1 MNRDDAKLT
10 MKQKDFTEFFAKS
23 SRLIER
29 ALGQEFDLAGN
40 FFEEIEENNE
50 EEDKAQKGEKVKYH
64 FTFGQTE
71 PIKRAIT
78 SIDWSPSA
86 DHGELFL
93 ASMSRCN
100 EWKFDEPDG
109 RIDLY
114 SLSLRNRPEM
124 TLTCQYEVTK
134 AMFNPHKPNM
144 VIGATQCGY
153 LLQWDTRAGTHPT
166 QKSCLA
172 SHAH

>member
-1 MNRDDAKLT
+1 MSRDDVKHT
-10 MKQKDFTEFFAKS
+10 MKQKNFCDFFAKS

-40 FFEEIEENNE
+40 FFEMIEENNE
-50 EEDKAQKGEKVKYH
+50 EEDKVQRGERCKYQ

-93 ASMSRCN
+93 ASMSKCN
-100 EWKFDEPDG
+100 EYKFDEPDG

-114 SLSLRNRPEM
+114 SLSLRNRPEL
-124 TLTCQYEVTK
+124 TLTC
-134 AMFNPHKPNM
+134 
-144 VIGATQCGY
+144 
-153 LLQWDTRAGTHPT
+153 
-166 QKSCLA
+166 
-172 SHAH
+172 

>member
-1 MNRDDAKLT
+1 VGGTSPGKKTNLREQNATQFEVMNREDAKLT
-10 MKQKDFTEFFAKS
+10 MKQKDFSEFFSKS

-29 ALGQEFDLAGN
+29 ALGQEFDLEGN
-40 FFEEIEENNE
+40 FFEQMEETNE
-50 EEDKAQKGEKVKYH
+50 DEDKQDSGSRTKDRIKYQ

-78 SIDWSPSA
+78 SIDWSPSP

-93 ASMSRCN
+93 ASMSKCN

-114 SLSLRNRPEM
+114 SLSLRARPEM
-124 TLTCQYEVTK
+124 TLTC
-134 AMFNPHKPNM
+134 
-144 VIGATQCGY
+144 
-153 LLQWDTRAGTHPT
+153 
-166 QKSCLA
+166 
-172 SHAH
+172 

>member
-1 MNRDDAKLT
+1 MNREDAKLT
-10 MKQKDFTEFFAKS
+10 MKQKDFGEFFAKS

-40 FFEEIEENNE
+40 FFEAIDETNE
-50 EEDKAQKGEKVKYH
+50 DDEKTQKGDRCKYQ

-78 SIDWSPSA
+78 SIDWSPSP

-93 ASMSRCN
+93 ASMSKCN
-100 EWKFDEPDG
+100 EWRFDEPDG

-114 SLSLRNRPEM
+114 SLSLRTRPEM
-124 TLTCQYEVTK
+124 TLTC
-134 AMFNPHKPNM
+134 
-144 VIGATQCGY
+144 
-153 LLQWDTRAGTHPT
+153 
-166 QKSCLA
+166 
-172 SHAH
+172 